1 MEKALMKSITKLD
14 KKDFN
19 KNTYIAKINKCSNIE
34 EDEALIE
41 RWKSANA
48 YTWPLLI
55 LFIKIKA
62 TAISSSISILTFQFY

>member
-41 RWKSANA
+41 QWKSAKCLHM
-48 YTWPLLI
+48 T
-55 LFIKIKA
+55 
-62 TAISSSISILTFQFY
+62 SSDTLH

>member
-41 RWKSANA
+41 QWKSAKCLHM
-48 YTWPLLI
+48 T
-55 LFIKIKA
+55 
-62 TAISSSISILTFQFY
+62 SSDSLH